1 MSLAHAASDGFEA
14 DAVVRSL
21 PGRGGL
27 VSLLAHD
34 LRVPLGPI
42 ALATSSLASD
52 PSLAGT
58 AREYARIAFA
68 QSAKVGRLMNAA
80 LIASGRVPA
89 MRPVRLSAMTS
100 LYAAAETLQSLGGGM
115 SIAGADVDVVADRAL
130 LDECLANLAELAAG
144 SSCRTHATVEP
155 AERVII
161 GFAIE
166 DPGRCAAAFS
176 KEIPDD
182 ADSAFALSTLAVAG
196 AFGGAIELTDAEIVL
211 TLPPAEDE

>member
-1 MSLAHAASDGFEA
+1 MSLAHAASDGFDA
-14 DAVVRSL
+14 DAEVRPL

-80 LIASGRVPA
+80 LLASGRLPA
-89 MRPVRLSAMTS
+89 MRPVRLSVMTA
-100 LYAAAETLQSLGGGM
+100 LYGAAETLQSLGGGM
-115 SIAGADVDVVADRAL
+115 SIAGGDAGVIADRAL

-144 SSCRTHATVEP
+144 ASCRTRATVEA
-155 AERVII
+155 AERVVVA
-161 GFAIE
+161 FEIE
-166 DPGRCAAAFS
+166 DADRCAAAFA

-196 AFGGAIELTDAEIVL
+196 AFGGAVELTDTEIVL

>member
-1 MSLAHAASDGFEA
+1 MSLAHAASDGFDA
-14 DAVVRSL
+14 DAVVRPL

-58 AREYARIAFA
+58 AREFARIAFA

-80 LIASGRVPA
+80 LVASGRLPA
-89 MRPVRLSAMTS
+89 MRPVRVSAMTS

-115 SIAGADVDVVADRAL
+115 HIGGVDADVVADPVL
-130 LDECLANLAELAAG
+130 LTECMANVAELAAG
-144 SSCRTHATVEP
+144 TSCRTRATVERD
-155 AERVII
+155 AGVII
-161 GFAIE
+161 GFAL
-166 DPGRCAAAFS
+166 DDADRCAAAFS
-176 KEIPDD
+176 KEMPDD
-182 ADSAFALSTLAVAG
+182 ADSAFALSTLAVAA
-196 AFGGAIELTDAEIVL
+196 AFGGGVELTDTEVLL